1 MSTLRLRPHH
11 ILCLQTFRG
20 SGYSPDF
27 VAGMKKIVA
36 ELEENAETSLQI
48 VNICDD
54 ICHLCSNRNG
64 WSCTSLRPS
73 IFDVLVSGRYNILPG
88 KEYTWKTL
96 LSMLPPLSLELLEEC
111 CPNCQWLSLCRQIVS
126 EEPHQRPHGQQ
137 DEGRDQDD
145 RSCFQE
151 SLCPSVL
158 CAARTASMVL
168 RGRYRALS

>member
-1 MSTLRLRPHH
+1 MSTLHLRPHH

-27 VAGMKKIVA
+27 VSGMKKILA
-36 ELEENAETSLQI
+36 ALKENAETSLQI
-48 VNICDD
+48 VNTCDD

-88 KEYTWKTL
+88 KEYTWKAL

-126 EEPHQRPHGQQ
+126 EETPASTRP
-137 DEGRDQDD
+137 
-145 RSCFQE
+145 
-151 SLCPSVL
+151 VK
-158 CAARTASMVL
+158 
-168 RGRYRALS
+168 